1 MLDKN
6 QSFWAPWSL
15 EIQPTQTAKCWTL
28 QVLVSAF
35 TQTLSTHFAFFPL
48 QQNNNNSTGS
58 CESTQEGAGRQTK
71 AITHRFTLRSNWHY
85 SIHQAH
91 KRGMETAQWQ
101 DTSLVLICCW
111 MAPLS
116 VFFTPLPPPFALTIN
131 KQAEERAARKK
142 SNTTLN
148 ECSQSLN
155 QKCPRRYQIWV
166 QMNAPAAVPSFWV
179 WLCWTM
185 CARYGTSSSLTDSH
199 LAAVRQKDI
208 NLEKEVHFVWA
219 KRGAMIIDTTGF
231 VTGSKRPRVMRPT
244 WIKVSV
250 RVRKGA
256 VLHETLL
263 TLSLCESLSAKP
275 LTKRLC
281 STCWVNEDC
290 SV

>member
-1 MLDKN
+1 MWNYTGRDWSWKSSSCSSSPSGNSSRNNNKRTERLDKI

-15 EIQPTQTAKCWTL
+15 EIQPTETAKCWTS

-35 TQTLSTHFAFFPL
+35 THTLSTHFAFFPP
-48 QQNNNNSTGS
+48 QQNNNNSTRS

-71 AITHRFTLRSNWHY
+71 AITHRFTLCRNWHY

-148 ECSQSLN
+148 EKCSQSLN
-155 QKCPRRYQIWV
+155 QKCPRRHQIWM
-166 QMNAPAAVPSFWV
+166 QMNAPAAVPSFESDSTEQRAPGTVHHPHWQTAISLLSDKKTLIWKKSAFCVSEERSDDYWHHWV
-179 WLCWTM
+179 CNGL
-185 CARYGTSSSLTDSH
+185 
-199 LAAVRQKDI
+199 
-208 NLEKEVHFVWA
+208 
-219 KRGAMIIDTTGF
+219 
-231 VTGSKRPRVMRPT
+231 
-244 WIKVSV
+244 
-250 RVRKGA
+250 
-256 VLHETLL
+256 
-263 TLSLCESLSAKP
+263 
-275 LTKRLC
+275 
-281 STCWVNEDC
+281 
-290 SV
+290 